1 MTAFPRHTRWE
12 RLTNGGRLLVPAGIV
27 VLLAAA
33 ACGGS
38 EADDRANPRDEPEPL
53 LMQVDDP
60 YAQADMATLSEA
72 SDTVVRGTV
81 TAAEPGPRVGSRQNP
96 LRFTRFTVAVDEVLG
111 GTAGDEVQVLLTT
124 HVNGRP
130 ATMEGRPTPEVGDEA
145 VWFLTPTRTE
155 ASIDGYVLTG
165 QSGLLLLD
173 GDEVTGGGTH
183 DARVHSEVESLGSTD
198 AVVDHVRAVSD

>member
-1 MTAFPRHTRWE
+1 MTAFPRHTRWG
-12 RLTNGGRLLVPAGIV
+12 RLTSGGRLLVPAGIV

-38 EADDRANPRDEPEPL
+38 ATDDRASTRDEPEPL
-53 LMQVDDP
+53 LMEVDDA

-81 TAAEPGPRVGSRQNP
+81 TAAEPGLRLGSRQNP
-96 LRFTRFTVAVDEVLG
+96 LRYTRFTVAVDEVLG
-111 GTAGDEVQVLLTT
+111 GTAGDEVQVLLST
-124 HVNGRP
+124 HVNRRP
-130 ATMEGRPTPEVGDEA
+130 VTMEGRPTPEVGDEA
-145 VWFLTPTRTE
+145 VWFLTPTRSE
-155 ASIDGYVLTG
+155 ARIEGYVLTG

-173 GDEVTGGGTH
+173 GDEVNGGGTH
-183 DARVHSEVESLGSTD
+183 DARIHTQVEDLGSAD